1 MRRSLLGAVAAVML
15 LATNGAL
22 AAETQGEFDNAC
34 VTSLALEKV
43 YKTDCSINTVY
54 KGKTYCFGAEHS
66 KELFLKNPDGVVARA
81 EAFYASKKQQ
91 N

>member
-1 MRRSLLGAVAAVML
+1 MRRSLLGIVAAVML
-15 LATNGAL
+15 LGVSGAL

-34 VTSLALEKV
+34 ATSLALEKV

-66 KELFLKNPDGVVARA
+66 KELFLKNPDGVIARA
-81 EAFYASKKQQ
+81 EAFYAKQKHE
-91 N
+91 